1 MADLTT
7 YEGLKAAI
15 ADYLGREDLADRI
28 PVFIRMWE
36 QRGNRTLRLRAM

>member
-15 ADYLGREDLADRI
+15 ADYLGREDLACCYFS
-28 PVFIRMWE
+28 VKA
-36 QRGNRTLRLRAM
+36 Q